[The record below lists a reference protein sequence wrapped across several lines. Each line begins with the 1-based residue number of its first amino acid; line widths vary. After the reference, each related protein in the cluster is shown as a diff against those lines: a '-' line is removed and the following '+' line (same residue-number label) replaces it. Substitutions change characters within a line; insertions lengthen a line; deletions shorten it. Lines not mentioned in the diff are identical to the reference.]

1 MRRMAVAEA
10 ASKLRRSRSTLMA
23 DPAVLPNIV
32 RTASWT
38 TLLNS
43 LSSKFDIL
51 TSKTLTIVGCKRC
64 RNATDIVLTEKLADK
79 NTVVLWSASVFL
91 RTGARPLL
99 FLPPSFWFPGS
110 EHRRGSRCQLQKRQ
124 SEEEFESTE
133 EPQMHCGSRFCFITS
148 W

>member
-1 MRRMAVAEA
+1 LCMRRMAVAEA

-79 NTVVLWSASVFL
+79 NTVVL
-91 RTGARPLL
+91 
-99 FLPPSFWFPGS
+99 
-110 EHRRGSRCQLQKRQ
+110 
-124 SEEEFESTE
+124 
-133 EPQMHCGSRFCFITS
+133 
-148 W
+148 